1 MASYITYD
9 IQLVDAFTGKNLTA
23 SGGKF
28 YVTDPSVSA
37 ANIGRKATLYNPD
50 SNFASLSNPVSMTN
64 GKVRFAVAGASTIGM
79 ATIPTMD
86 IYGMSANGIA
96 FQIRG
101 ATPGLGEIR
110 LDSSRVAQT
119 LMVPFNI
126 VDTTATTETDTGFD
140 FTQGMVIDPQ
150 GCCVNVLAIDAT
162 ETIEVG
168 LLSSESGGDADG
180 FLDVLSVGTLGVIA
194 PTLAATAETL
204 GALLRVAA
212 TADAGTGLVPR
223 QHVIN
228 STAVSLTYT
237 LTAGSDTAA
246 GIICIGYSRPIVPL
260 I

>member
-9 IQLVDAFTGKNLTA
+9 IQLVDHYTGRNLTA
-23 SGGKF
+23 NGGVF

-50 SNFASLSNPVSMTN
+50 SNFAAQANPVTMTN
-64 GKVRFAVAGASTIGM
+64 GRVRFAVAGATPVGM
-79 ATIPTMD
+79 ASLPSMD

-96 FQIRG
+96 FQYR
-101 ATPGLGEIR
+101 ATKPGQGEIR
-110 LDSSRVAQT
+110 LDTSRPHHI

-126 VDTTATTETDTGFD
+126 ADTTATIETDTGFD
-140 FTQGMVIDPQ
+140 FTQGMIVDPQ
-150 GCCVNVLAIDAT
+150 ACSIYVTAIDAT

-168 LLSSESGGDADG
+168 LLSSETGGDADG
-180 FLDVLSVGTLGVIA
+180 FLDVVSVGTLGVIT

-228 STAVSLTYT
+228 ATAVSLTYT

-246 GIICIGYSRPIVPL
+246 GVICIGYSRPIVPP